1 MDPDQRCPTF
11 QSFRGPNFCGQS
23 DDNSEW
29 HSEGFE
35 VSIKYLDIYGK
46 YVTIS
51 YWESFQFALCL
62 ALNKYN

>member
-46 YVTIS
+46 YVTMLLGVVS
-51 YWESFQFALCL
+51 VCL
-62 ALNKYN
+62 VFGFK